1 MHPHG
6 TESFAPDCLS
16 VLLNQGKKSDRE
28 TTRSSMDILD
38 EKDLPGCILP
48 EQTLHD
54 RSIDRMH
61 LESEAFMLNLGGLG
75 TGKCTWISSGIIDH
89 EVDQTPDSERSLRVL
104 SCLFAGRSLSMK
116 RLPA

>member
-1 MHPHG
+1 
-6 TESFAPDCLS
+6 
-16 VLLNQGKKSDRE
+16 
-28 TTRSSMDILD
+28 MDILN

-54 RSIDRMH
+54 QSIDRMH
-61 LESEAFMLNLGGLG
+61 LESEAFMLSLKRLG
-75 TGKCTWISSGIIDH
+75 TGEWTWISSGIIDH
-89 EVDQTPDSERSLRVL
+89 EVDQTPDSEHSLRVL